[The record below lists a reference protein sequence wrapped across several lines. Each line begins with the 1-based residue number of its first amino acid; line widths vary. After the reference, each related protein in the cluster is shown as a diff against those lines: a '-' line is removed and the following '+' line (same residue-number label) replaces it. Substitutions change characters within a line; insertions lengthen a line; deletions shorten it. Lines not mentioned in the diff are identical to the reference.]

1 MAATF
6 SAAQLAALVFAGA
19 LVLAVG
25 LWARREPHRGGGGH
39 GGIPLDQ
46 LKGSFGPY
54 LQG

>member
-1 MAATF
+1 MAPTF
-6 SAAQLAALVFAGA
+6 SVAQIAALVFAGA

-25 LWARREPHRGGGGH
+25 LWARREPHGGGH
-39 GGIPLDQ
+39 GAIPLDQ